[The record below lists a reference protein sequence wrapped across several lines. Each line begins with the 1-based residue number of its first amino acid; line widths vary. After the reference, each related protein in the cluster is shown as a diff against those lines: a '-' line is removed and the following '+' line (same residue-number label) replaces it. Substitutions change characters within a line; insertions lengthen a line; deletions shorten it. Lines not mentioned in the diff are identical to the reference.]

1 MFGLHYGRCTLFL
14 AIIKTEKKII
24 SAEITSQASHFAAG
38 KENKPQC
45 TISVSKPFI
54 VDVLFLQWLFN
65 YTIFI
70 YFFTFLQDTHS
81 LLCFHYRAFIQNS
94 HISQQKKKKITKKT
108 PLPSVP
114 LTHRHSRP
122 CNVGVLGLS
131 GEGGDEKA
139 AALWLRLSESGIAVI
154 SVFRCNRSLLPS
166 GVNNNK
172 HKYNRQTRSAGH
184 ISTHT
189 HTHTGIHRTI
199 NNKCKPQESSVFCL
213 YLEEAIAL

>member
-94 HISQQKKKKITKKT
+94 HISQQKKKKSQKN

-131 GEGGDEKA
+131 GEGGRWEGCCSLTA
-139 AALWLRLSESGIAVI
+139 IIRVWH
-154 SVFRCNRSLLPS
+154 RCNFSVQMQSLPATLRS
-166 GVNNNK
+166 K
-172 HKYNRQTRSAGH
+172 Q
-184 ISTHT
+184 
-189 HTHTGIHRTI
+189 
-199 NNKCKPQESSVFCL
+199 
-213 YLEEAIAL
+213 

>member
-1 MFGLHYGRCTLFL
+1 MTFQLHNFYLF
-14 AIIKTEKKII
+14 
-24 SAEITSQASHFAAG
+24 F
-38 KENKPQC
+38 
-45 TISVSKPFI
+45 
-54 VDVLFLQWLFN
+54 
-65 YTIFI
+65 
-70 YFFTFLQDTHS
+70 YFFTRHTQSALFS
-81 LLCFHYRAFIQNS
+81 LSSIYPKLS
-94 HISQQKKKKITKKT
+94 HFPAKKKKKITKKT

-184 ISTHT
+184 ISA

>member
-1 MFGLHYGRCTLFL
+1 MNILSHTFSIIWILSTETLKTSYFLLWLKPSNNWYVEYLAVFGLHYGRCTLFL

-94 HISQQKKKKITKKT
+94 HISQQKKKKNHKKN

-131 GEGGDEKA
+131 GEGGEMR
-139 AALWLRLSESGIAVI
+139 RLLLSD
-154 SVFRCNRSLLPS
+154 CDYQSLASL
-166 GVNNNK
+166 
-172 HKYNRQTRSAGH
+172 
-184 ISTHT
+184 
-189 HTHTGIHRTI
+189 
-199 NNKCKPQESSVFCL
+199 
-213 YLEEAIAL
+213 

>member
-70 YFFTFLQDTHS
+70 YFFTFLQDTQSALFS
-81 LLCFHYRAFIQNS
+81 LSSIYPKLS
-94 HISQQKKKKITKKT
+94 HFPAKKNKKITKKT

-189 HTHTGIHRTI
+189 QASTE
-199 NNKCKPQESSVFCL
+199 P
-213 YLEEAIAL
+213 